1 MIILGIADSHESHAC
16 IVKNGVLISAISEE
30 RITREKSDIGY
41 PKNSINQVIKNTKIS
56 PKDIDLVCFAGENP
70 SSIFQALYKNT
81 SRMSVQDHIKLQ
93 HNYWW
98 PILFEGKQKNLINQF
113 ESFLG
118 LVPKVKKDP
127 YYRYYTEAKKKYSHD
142 VFHPDLLKFGN
153 DLRKKTVMKHL
164 GILENKIQFF
174 RHEDCHKVYGFHSSV
189 NQTKEALIFTIEGL
203 GDDSSATVS
212 KINHKNIKEYWSSRE
227 VNLGR
232 LYKFVTLLLGM
243 LPSQHEYKV
252 MGLAPYGTEYHGKRS
267 LKIFRSLA
275 YVKGTKILAT
285 NKYKDLYFSLKNTLE
300 GERFDGIAWALQ
312 KFTEE
317 ILCKWIK
324 NNIKQHSIDHIILSG
339 GVAQNIKAIKSIAD
353 MKEVKSIWA
362 GPISGDG
369 SLGIGAAWMGC
380 RQNKNNVNGLNT
392 VYLGSSYDKLSINK
406 AINKYNLKDKF
417 SLDYKI
423 TNKKIADLIYKGK
436 IIARFSGKM
445 EFGQRALGNRSII
458 ADPRTIKSV
467 EKINQK
473 VKYRDFW
480 MPFTPS
486 ILYEDCKYILKNNK
500 NIYSPFMTM
509 AFNVNKKYIDLLQG
523 VIHPSDKTI
532 RPQMLKKEDNPNYY
546 DLISSFKDIS
556 GLGVLLNTSFNLHG
570 DAIVETPGQ
579 AIETF
584 LKSSIDILLFDHVC
598 ILRK

>member
-164 GILENKIQFF
+164 RILENKIQFF

-212 KINHKNIKEYWSSRE
+212 KINHKNIKEY
-227 VNLGR
+227 
-232 LYKFVTLLLGM
+232 
-243 LPSQHEYKV
+243 
-252 MGLAPYGTEYHGKRS
+252 
-267 LKIFRSLA
+267 
-275 YVKGTKILAT
+275 
-285 NKYKDLYFSLKNTLE
+285 
-300 GERFDGIAWALQ
+300 
-312 KFTEE
+312 
-317 ILCKWIK
+317 
-324 NNIKQHSIDHIILSG
+324 
-339 GVAQNIKAIKSIAD
+339 
-353 MKEVKSIWA
+353 
-362 GPISGDG
+362 
-369 SLGIGAAWMGC
+369 
-380 RQNKNNVNGLNT
+380 
-392 VYLGSSYDKLSINK
+392 
-406 AINKYNLKDKF
+406 
-417 SLDYKI
+417 
-423 TNKKIADLIYKGK
+423 
-436 IIARFSGKM
+436 
-445 EFGQRALGNRSII
+445 
-458 ADPRTIKSV
+458 
-467 EKINQK
+467 
-473 VKYRDFW
+473 
-480 MPFTPS
+480 
-486 ILYEDCKYILKNNK
+486 
-500 NIYSPFMTM
+500 
-509 AFNVNKKYIDLLQG
+509 
-523 VIHPSDKTI
+523 
-532 RPQMLKKEDNPNYY
+532 
-546 DLISSFKDIS
+546 
-556 GLGVLLNTSFNLHG
+556 
-570 DAIVETPGQ
+570 
-579 AIETF
+579 
-584 LKSSIDILLFDHVC
+584 
-598 ILRK
+598 